1 MSTPSAPQRTLAL
14 LMDMS
19 VPVQIRFGRTR
30 IPLARLVG
38 LTAGSLVEL
47 DRDADD
53 QVEVIVNDRVVAR
66 GEIVELDGEY
76 GVRIHSIEAA
86 GDSAGTLS
94 SEAVQSRQ
102 EIAL

>member
-1 MSTPSAPQRTLAL
+1 
-14 LMDMS
+14 MDMS
-19 VPVQIRFGRTR
+19 VPVQIRFGKTR
-30 IPLARLVG
+30 IPLARLVS

-47 DRDADD
+47 DRDVDD

-86 GDSAGTLS
+86 GESAEALS
-94 SEAVQSRQ
+94 GDAAQSRQ
-102 EIAL
+102 ELAL

>member
-1 MSTPSAPQRTLAL
+1 MSSTNPQRTLAL

-30 IPLARLVG
+30 IPLAKLVD

-53 QVEVIVNDRVVAR
+53 QVDIIVNDRIVAR

-76 GVRIHSIEAA
+76 GVRINSIESA
-86 GDSAGTLS
+86 GDPTASAEGAETAMEKVL
-94 SEAVQSRQ
+94 
-102 EIAL
+102 